1 VGSLLASLS
10 FLALR
15 LLVPSDGAVVAFYAD
30 AWTPDGVRIEPL
42 DPQPGGL
49 RPGDVVLAV
58 DGRPLGSWLDGVVVS
73 ALEPAGPPDSPRTYT
88 VERAGTTVAVPVE
101 PARHDPSGILV
112 ANWSVLLFTLVLQ
125 LVAAWVLLRRPEA
138 SAAVALVIAA
148 CGVTG
153 STLPW
158 LLGLQVSDLIAG
170 WPFLLHALTAG
181 GLYMLLWPAGALHL
195 PLALSAGPRGPGR
208 RALALAYGLP
218 LGGYLAAL
226 VASRFIIPS
235 STAWVG
241 SWATLQPLVIIP
253 TVVGGL
259 GLTTRAFRVAGPAAR
274 RQLRWAVLGGGFAS
288 LVGVL
293 LFLAPQLVTGRP
305 LVPWSAVGLIAL
317 PLPLGLALAVLRH
330 GLLDIE
336 VAINRSLVYGSLTLV
351 IVGIYVSVLAV
362 LGQLV
367 TEQAGFQAALLA
379 TGIAAVVAQPARDV
393 LQRSVNRL
401 MYGHRDEPFVALA
414 RLGERLESTL
424 EPDAVLPAVTAA
436 VAGAVRTPYAAIEI
450 LRDGVLRPAAATG
463 VPTSRLLVLPL
474 RHGGEAVGRL
484 LVAPRGPGETFG
496 PADRRLLDD
505 LARQAGIAVRTIGLA
520 EDLRRARRRLV
531 TAREEE
537 RRRLRRD
544 LRDGLERTLAG
555 LDEGLVAARLA
566 LPHDPGRA
574 RSMIGEAQR
583 ATREAIGDIRR
594 VVHALR
600 PPALDELGLVGAIR
614 LGTVR
619 EGMPGAASVTVEA
632 PEPLPELPAA
642 VEVAAYRIA
651 LEAVEAVLTR
661 AGARHCRVRLECR
674 DWLEVVVSH
683 DLGGGEGEPRPGRAL
698 LASLRD
704 RAAELGGTVEVDQ
717 DGGQMRLVARLPVA
731 VG

>member
-1 VGSLLASLS
+1 
-10 FLALR
+10 
-15 LLVPSDGAVVAFYAD
+15 
-30 AWTPDGVRIEPL
+30 
-42 DPQPGGL
+42 
-49 RPGDVVLAV
+49 
-58 DGRPLGSWLDGVVVS
+58 
-73 ALEPAGPPDSPRTYT
+73 
-88 VERAGTTVAVPVE
+88 
-101 PARHDPSGILV
+101 
-112 ANWSVLLFTLVLQ
+112 
-125 LVAAWVLLRRPEA
+125 
-138 SAAVALVIAA
+138 
-148 CGVTG
+148 
-153 STLPW
+153 
-158 LLGLQVSDLIAG
+158 
-170 WPFLLHALTAG
+170 
-181 GLYMLLWPAGALHL
+181 M
-195 PLALSAGPRGPGR
+195 
-208 RALALAYGLP
+208 P

-226 VASRFIIPS
+226 VVSRLVTPS

-259 GLTTRAFRVAGPAAR
+259 GLTARGFRAAGPAAR

-293 LFLAPQLVTGRP
+293 LFLAPQLVIGRP
-305 LVPWSAVGLIAL
+305 LLPWSAVGLIAL

-336 VAINRSLVYGSLTLV
+336 VAINRSLVYGSLTLL
-351 IVGIYVSVLAV
+351 IVGIYASVLAV

-424 EPDAVLPAVTAA
+424 EQEAILPAVTVA

-450 LRDGVLRPAAATG
+450 LRDGVFQPTATTGTPAG
-463 VPTSRLLVLPL
+463 QLLVLPL
-474 RHGGEAVGRL
+474 RHGGEVVGRL

-505 LARQAGIAVRTIGLA
+505 LARQAGVAVRTIALA

-544 LRDGLERTLAG
+544 LGAGLERTLAG
-555 LDEGLVAARLA
+555 LDERLVAARLA
-566 LPHDPGRA
+566 LPRDPGRA
-574 RSMIGEAQR
+574 RSLIGEAQH

-600 PPALDELGLVGAIR
+600 PPALDELGLVGAVR
-614 LGTVR
+614 LGAVR
-619 EGMPGAASVTVEA
+619 EAVRGETRVTVEA

-651 LEAVEAVLTR
+651 LEAVEAALTR
-661 AGARHCRVRLECR
+661 AGVRHCRVRLECR

-683 DLGGGEGEPRPGRAL
+683 DLDGGGGEPRPGRAL

-704 RAAELGGTVEVDQ
+704 RAAELGGTVEVEHEA
-717 DGGQMRLVARLPVA
+717 GQTRVVARLPVA